1 MRYKAA
7 ALSGM
12 RRGAMGNRAARTLAG
27 ILVVGT
33 LLVALTAHAQT
44 PTPLPEATLLS
55 VAKDYVKVF
64 GAVITGLG
72 TLFGLP
78 LVFQTFR
85 KTRAEIMKINLESE
99 KLRKELVGTAQG
111 TLSSVEAGGHRIV
124 VDGNGNTVSIMTDPK
139 WAAPVLV
146 LVDAFIASVFS
157 TVASYAVGFLPLP
170 YFVIEPMRLI
180 IYLAIFYPVFRAAR
194 DVKKNLG
201 MDIHQPL
208 VLDNR
213 Q

>member
-1 MRYKAA
+1 
-7 ALSGM
+7 
-12 RRGAMGNRAARTLAG
+12 MGNRAARTLAG